1 MTFTVNGSPLEATPR
16 AGQVLRTFLRDHEH
30 FEVKKGCD
38 TGDCGACS
46 VLVDET
52 PVHSCVFP
60 AYRAE
65 GREVTTVAGLGT
77 PENLSPVQQHFV
89 DAAGFQCGFCTAGMV
104 VTASTLVGHDV
115 DDLPRMLKG
124 NLCRCTGYR
133 SVRDALAGTTN
144 VVATSLPDDV
154 SSDANPDNGPDSR
167 SDTGQRGSTENAPGT
182 DRRGGGAPGH
192 SHTHAHGGT
201 AVLERPL
208 PTSTGIRSVG
218 RSQKAPA
225 GARIVSGR
233 EPYTLDI
240 AVPGLLHLVVLRSPH
255 AHARIVS
262 IDTAAAEALPGVAA
276 VFTHTDVPKT
286 LFSTAR
292 HENRTDDP
300 DDTLILDDVVRFTG
314 QRVAFVVAESMA
326 IAEEACRL
334 LDVQYD
340 VLPANFDP
348 AKAQAPGILPLHADK
363 NATTSRIANPA
374 TNLVAEMRGE
384 YGSIADGLAAADVTV
399 TGTWQTQRISAN
411 ALETHGTIGWI
422 DDDGRLILRT
432 SSQVPFLVR
441 KELSRVLD
449 LDPERIRVYSA
460 RVGGGFGGKQEIQ
473 TEDVV
478 ALAVLKT
485 GRPVQYE
492 MTRTDELT
500 VVPCRHPMTT
510 TVTLGATSDGRLT
523 ALDLTV
529 LSDTGAY
536 GNHGPGTMFH
546 ACGESI
552 SIYNSPNK
560 RVNAECVYTNNMPSG
575 AFRGYGLGQVIFAV
589 ESAMDDLALRLGIDP
604 FELRRINA
612 VRADDPLVVT
622 HVEGSDLSFAG
633 SYGLDQ
639 CFDLAQSALVRGNG
653 VLAPTGPEWKVGEGV
668 AAAMIATI
676 PPRGHFADASVTLGL
691 DGSYTLNV
699 GTAEFG
705 NGTTTVHSQIAA
717 EALGTSPE
725 LLRIHQSDTDVVPY
739 DTGAFGSAGTVV
751 AGRAVYAAATA
762 LALKLA
768 EAAAA
773 LTGVAAGE
781 WMLEPT
787 GLRAGTLFVAL
798 TEVAAAGASVAPAH
812 AALANTE
819 LAADPELTDVTVI
832 ETVEGAAFARP
843 VADGITAEGT
853 HAGDHRSI
861 AFNVQA
867 FRVAVNTDTGEV
879 RILQS
884 IQAADAGFVM
894 NPEQCRGQI
903 EGGVAQGI
911 GTSMYEEIIVSD
923 TGEVTTS
930 VLRSY
935 HLPQMADVP
944 PTEIFFTDTADDL
957 GPYGAKSMSES
968 PFNPVAAALANAIR
982 RAIGVRPYELPLS
995 RDRIW
1000 RLLQPAETTHVPA
1013 RIEPAD

>member
-1 MTFTVNGSPLEATPR
+1 MTFSVNGSPIEKTPR
-16 AGQVLRTFLRDHEH
+16 PGQVLRTFLRDNEH

-46 VLVDET
+46 VLVDGT

-60 AYRAE
+60 AYRAD

-77 PENLSPVQQHFV
+77 PDNLSPVQQHFV
-89 DAAGFQCGFCTAGMV
+89 NAAGFQCGFCTAGMV
-104 VTASTLVGHDV
+104 VTASTLEGHEV
-115 DDLPRMLKG
+115 HDLPRMLKG

-133 SVRDALAGTTN
+133 AIHDALAGVAN
-144 VVATSLPDDV
+144 VVGSSLPV
-154 SSDANPDNGPDSR
+154 ESSDAEAVDES
-167 SDTGQRGSTENAPGT
+167 TGDGTTISATGAAGHAPSAPRGVPAP
-182 DRRGGGAPGH
+182 GAPGAGPVL
-192 SHTHAHGGT
+192 HTQPHAHGGGT
-201 AVLERPL
+201 AVLERTL
-208 PTSTGIRSVG
+208 PTTTGIRSVG
-218 RSQKAPA
+218 RSQKSPA
-225 GARIVSGR
+225 GSRIVSGK

-240 AVPGLLHLVVLRSPH
+240 AVAGLLHLVVLRSPH

-262 IDTAAAEALPGVAA
+262 IDAAAAEALPGVVA
-276 VFTHTDVPKT
+276 VFTHADVPKT
-286 LFSTAR
+286 LFSSAR

-300 DDTLILDDVVRFTG
+300 DDTLILDVVVRFVG
-314 QRVAFVVAESMA
+314 QRVAFVVAESVG
-326 IAEEACRL
+326 IAEAACRL
-334 LDVQYD
+334 LDVQYE

-348 AKAQAPGILPLHADK
+348 ARAREAGVPLVHADK
-363 NATTSRIANPA
+363 DAAASRIADPS

-384 YGSIADGLAAADVTV
+384 YGSIAEGLARADVTV
-399 TGTWQTQRISAN
+399 TGTWQTQRISAS
-411 ALETHGTIGWI
+411 ALETHGTIGWL
-422 DDDGRLILRT
+422 DADARLVLRT
-432 SSQVPFLVR
+432 SSQVPFLVQ
-441 KELSRVLD
+441 KELSRILD
-449 LDPERIRVYSA
+449 VDIDRIRVYTA

-473 TEDVV
+473 TEDLV

-500 VVPCRHPMTT
+500 VVPCRHPMRS
-510 TVTLGATSDGRLT
+510 TVTLGATADGRLT
-523 ALDLTV
+523 AIDLTM

-552 SIYNSPNK
+552 SIYNAPNK

-589 ESAMDDLALRLGIDP
+589 ESAMDDLALALDIDP

-622 HVEGSDLSFAG
+622 HVEGDDLSFAG

-639 CFDLAQSALVRGNG
+639 CFDLAESALRRTNG
-653 VLAPTGPEWKVGEGV
+653 VAAPEGAVWKVGEGV

-676 PPRGHFADASVTLGL
+676 PPRGHFAEASVTLAL
-691 DGSYTLNV
+691 DGVYDLNF

-705 NGTTTVHSQIAA
+705 NGTSTVHAQIAA
-717 EALGTSPE
+717 ETLGTSPE
-725 LLRIHQSDTDVVPY
+725 LLRIRQSDTDAVPY

-751 AGRAVYAAATA
+751 AGRAVLAAATA
-762 LALKLA
+762 LAEKLRETA
-768 EAAAA
+768 EV
-773 LTGVAAGE
+773 LTGVPADE
-781 WMLEPT
+781 WMLGPD
-787 GLRAGTLFVAL
+787 GLRTHNRLLPL
-798 TEVAAAGASVAPAH
+798 TEVAAAGAAAARAELDTVTSIAITEGVASAE
-812 AALANTE
+812 AE
-819 LAADPELTDVTVI
+819 LA
-832 ETVEGAAFARP
+832 
-843 VADGITAEGT
+843 GITATGR

-884 IQAADAGFVM
+884 VQAADAGFVM
-894 NPEQCRGQI
+894 NPEQCRGQV

-911 GTSMYEEIIVSD
+911 GTSMYEEIIVDEGVVS
-923 TGEVTTS
+923 TS

-944 PTEIFFTDTADDL
+944 LTEVYFTSTADDL

-968 PFNPVAAALANAIR
+968 PFNPVAPALANAIR

-995 RDRIW
+995 RDRVW
-1000 RLLQPAETTHVPA
+1000 RLLQPADAVT
-1013 RIEPAD
+1013 IEAVRLPAD